1 MTEEAAITARDIVEI
16 NPTFLFRWE
25 EQEQAY
31 LMLYPEGIIKLNNTA
46 GEILKLCTG
55 ERSVEEI
62 VRELVEKFQDEEL
75 QLESEVCKFLE
86 VSLDKGWIQRAT

>member
-1 MTEEAAITARDIVEI
+1 MTEEAAITVGDILEI

-31 LMLYPEGIIKLNNTA
+31 VMLYPEGIVKLNNTA

-55 ERSVEEI
+55 ESSVEEI
-62 VRELVEKFQDEEL
+62 VRELGEKFQDEEL
-75 QLESEVCKFLE
+75 QLENEVCKFLE
-86 VSLDKGWIQRAT
+86 ASLDKGWIRRAT

>member
-1 MTEEAAITARDIVEI
+1 MTEETAINTRDILEI

-25 EQEQAY
+25 EKEEAY

-55 ERSVEEI
+55 ENPVEDI
-62 VRELVEKFQDEEL
+62 VREIGRKFQNQEP
-75 QLESEVCKFLE
+75 QLETEVCKFLE
-86 VSLDKGWIQRAT
+86 VSLDKGWIRRAT